1 MAVQTAST
9 VRAAA
14 AFRNRC
20 LSLANTCSIGLRSGE
35 YFGRKI
41 SLAPTERMSRRTALR
56 LWLPRLSRD
65 EAWEAEPSRRR
76 FGSSRRRPGLREA
89 KEHRSG
95 RNAALPRR
103 SWCSSGRRELWREVA
118 SRAVPSPAVAP
129 CWSWSSLVDEVSGRY
144 YHRGQLHRTHQ
155 FLELPVQSR

>member
-9 VRAAA
+9 VRAA

-56 LWLPRLSRD
+56 LWLPRLSMMTISPGRSVG
-65 EAWEAEPSRRR
+65 SRTL
-76 FGSSRRRPGLREA
+76 S
-89 KEHRSG
+89 
-95 RNAALPRR
+95 
-103 SWCSSGRRELWREVA
+103 
-118 SRAVPSPAVAP
+118 
-129 CWSWSSLVDEVSGRY
+129 
-144 YHRGQLHRTHQ
+144 T
-155 FLELPVQSR
+155 